1 MISRA
6 ELESLRI
13 VGKIIIEY
21 PNTGQKKVFLTEHFD
36 GTIVIAKIVKSGD
49 ERVKREIEIVTENSI
64 PNVPQ
69 IIELKEFTNISGENF
84 LCIIE
89 EYIEGDSLQERLSKT
104 KLNLNEGIKLLRTL
118 LEISL
123 VLEKINI
130 VHRDIKPSNIMC
142 CRNTK
147 FYLID
152 FGIARVLDK
161 ASLTMTEARIGPH
174 TPGYGAPELF
184 QYSKKNIDIRS
195 DLFSIGVVL
204 FEALTGEHPFLSG
217 DELSMD
223 EIWYKTKTI
232 TPKEYQIDGDTSK
245 QLISFIQTLMQKHT
259 TRRPPSAQKAFD
271 WFEAVLSTLEMKGD

>member
-6 ELESLRI
+6 ELESLKI
-13 VGKIIIEY
+13 VGKIIKEY
-21 PNTGQKKVFLTEHFD
+21 PNTGQKKVFLTEYFD

-49 ERVKREIEIVTENSI
+49 ERIKREIEIVTENSI
-64 PNVPQ
+64 PNVPK
-69 IIELKEFTNISGENF
+69 IIELKEFTNASGENF

-104 KLNLNEGIKLLRTL
+104 NLNLNEGIKLLRTL
-118 LEISL
+118 LEISV

-130 VHRDIKPSNIMC
+130 VHRDIKPSNIIC
-142 CRNTK
+142 CLNK
-147 FYLID
+147 EFYLID
-152 FGIARVLDK
+152 FGIVRVLDK
-161 ASLTMTEARIGPH
+161 ASLTMTEAKIGPH

-232 TPKEYQIDGDTSK
+232 TPEEYQIDGDTSK

-259 TRRPPSAQKAFD
+259 TRRPPVRTKS
-271 WFEAVLSTLEMKGD
+271 V